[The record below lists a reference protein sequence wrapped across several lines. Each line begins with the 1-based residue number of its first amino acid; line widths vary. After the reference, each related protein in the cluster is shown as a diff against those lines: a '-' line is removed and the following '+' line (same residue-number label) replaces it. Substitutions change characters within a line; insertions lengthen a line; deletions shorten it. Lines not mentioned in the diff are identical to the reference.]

1 MNETETSVRPTH
13 GIQEPESGKAASV
26 PVDEL
31 RERVVKYFTGK
42 LEPGQNPEAIADDLV
57 QAIASAEATGKR
69 KRPKLKASARERH
82 KVLSG
87 AREVSDA
94 TPVDRFTRQRAV
106 RMLREA
112 LALHQP
118 VVKKCVAERLCN
130 HKSFQQLAEEL
141 NLSVDEV
148 KDILA
153 KLRGWVHKFTTYFE
167 NDWYWVETGKNYF
180 LPQH

>member
-1 MNETETSVRPTH
+1 MNEAETSVRPTH
-13 GIQEPESGKAASV
+13 GIEEPV
-26 PVDEL
+26 
-31 RERVVKYFTGK
+31 TG
-42 LEPGQNPEAIADDLV
+42 NPEAGIENLRNRSSAVSESV
-57 QAIASAEATGKR
+57 QDTASAEATGKR
-69 KRPKLKASARERH
+69 KKPKLKASARERH

-87 AREVSDA
+87 AREVLDA

-148 KDILA
+148 KDILS